1 MGEWKRANS
10 AKQEKIW
17 QHWKK
22 IMKRLEQNHLQM
34 RMKEMRWKIIRLETT
49 EFTNGCFIFISKYL
63 TKNKININV
72 CPPPVWF
79 LTFAFSFVCVG
90 SLAIFFFVNLCFIFC
105 ISHFG

>member
-1 MGEWKRANS
+1 MG
-10 AKQEKIW
+10 QEKIW

-34 RMKEMRWKIIRLETT
+34 KMKEMRWKIIRLESIV
-49 EFTNGCFIFISKYL
+49 FINGCFIFISKYL

-90 SLAIFFFVNLCFIFC
+90 SLAIFFFRQFVFHFLCTAFWQIL
-105 ISHFG
+105 I